1 MAVATVDAGARKCLS
16 HTILPNLF
24 LENGHNRRLARI
36 KTEQI
41 IRDDY
46 MIETLEIMEVY
57 FNLLVSRFGLIEANK
72 YGDDFYLVLYLSLA
86 LALSL
91 CCYCHNPPPAAG
103 LSSLQF

>member
-1 MAVATVDAGARKCLS
+1 MPRHPLAISWGIA
-16 HTILPNLF
+16 
-24 LENGHNRRLARI
+24 NRRLARI

-72 YGDDFYLVLYLSLA
+72 YA
-86 LALSL
+86 
-91 CCYCHNPPPAAG
+91 
-103 LSSLQF
+103 

>member
-1 MAVATVDAGARKCLS
+1 MQVRRVTWSDAFASSSLTTSWGIA
-16 HTILPNLF
+16 
-24 LENGHNRRLARI
+24 NRRLARI

-72 YGDDFYLVLYLSLA
+72 YA
-86 LALSL
+86 
-91 CCYCHNPPPAAG
+91 
-103 LSSLQF
+103 

>member
-1 MAVATVDAGARKCLS
+1 MLL
-16 HTILPNLF
+16 LPRVIPGHF
-24 LENGHNRRLARI
+24 LAISRLARI

-72 YGDDFYLVLYLSLA
+72 YA
-86 LALSL
+86 
-91 CCYCHNPPPAAG
+91 
-103 LSSLQF
+103 